1 MEGIWWVAFAAVL
14 GVGVTTAHLGEI
26 LLKQISPHFG
36 EWFRGKAGSA
46 SRGEMAD
53 IRRALA
59 ASRREIARIRTLE
72 EEVGRLQAQ
81 VGFLERLLDGRGS
94 RNPVTTLPREG
105 SIE

>member
-14 GVGVTTAHLGEI
+14 VVGVSSFHLAEI

-46 SRGEMAD
+46 PRGEMAD

-59 ASRREIARIRTLE
+59 ASRREIARMRTLE

-81 VGFLERLLDGRGS
+81 VGFLERLLDSRGS
-94 RNPVTTLPREG
+94 QNPATTPSAEG